1 METTNLSKIRRDK
14 MLNTISEIKKN
25 ITDEKMLTN
34 LSMIENELTKKKY
47 GLIWEEH
54 EERVDKEL
62 ETQIPT
68 FEEIKDKEIVSNPNE
83 KFNFLLEGDNLHS
96 LYLLEKTHKE
106 KIDIIYIDPPYNTGN
121 KDFSYNDHYV
131 DFEDGYRHS
140 KWLSFMEKR
149 IKIAK
154 ELLNEKGSI
163 FIQIDDNEL
172 SQLKLLCDNIFGEEN
187 FINIISVN
195 MKNIAGASGGGE
207 DKRFKKN
214 CEYILI
220 YAKNYQ
226 LMPLYNG
233 AYEYTEISELIQKYL
248 TSGISWKYT
257 SVLVEEGQKKYI
269 RSITDGNGDEIKI
282 YKRINP
288 VIKSVKQVAT
298 DNNISEIEAYKK
310 FGSKIFRTTNAQSSI
325 RTRII
330 KAKQSFG
337 INDNVISIE
346 YIPKTGKNKGIVYE
360 QFYKDDKC
368 NLFVWLKDTTEEIN
382 GNLYKKDLQGTY
394 WDFNAKMKNLT
405 KEGNIVF
412 PNGKKP
418 VDLIKR
424 IISLYP
430 SNDCTVLDFF
440 AGSGT
445 TGHAVISLNNDDLG
459 TRNYILC
466 TNNEND
472 ICENI
477 TYKRLE
483 NVIKGYKNDKGK
495 KYEGLGS
502 NLKYY
507 RCTYIPRINTET
519 ENLHNNLLINIK
531 NLIQLENGIEID
543 DNKIRVYLNED
554 ELDRFS
560 TNEKEL
566 EICEKIYIS
575 SDILLTSEQ
584 ENIFENNNIE
594 VYIIPEYYF
603 EDEIMEVM

>member
-584 ENIFENNNIE
+584 ENIFVNNNIE